1 MRQAILCTNLSIK
14 INDFE
19 NQQIV
24 IILIEAWTWN
34 VIDSIQCSLFFCAA
48 DSISSLRACIW
59 NSGCAPSWTSSN
71 PFGLSWLLWGKG
83 QWQQQQQ
90 CTSWLARG
98 ERAVHC
104 KIIGHTAGCMETPNS
119 TSLHS
124 TEQWCGRSQFCV
136 HAPASSEGPVG
147 NLISAAASRSL
158 LLCACKA
165 QPKCPVHAKARAAIQ
180 QQHFSML

>member
-1 MRQAILCTNLSIK
+1 M
-14 INDFE
+14 
-19 NQQIV
+19 
-24 IILIEAWTWN
+24 
-34 VIDSIQCSLFFCAA
+34 IDSIQYSLFFCAA

-83 QWQQQQQ
+83 QCQQQQQ
-90 CTSWLARG
+90 CTSSLAQW

-119 TSLHS
+119 TSLHC

-147 NLISAAASRSL
+147 NLISAAASRWL
-158 LLCACKA
+158 LLYQVKVERACKA
-165 QPKCPVHAKARAAIQ
+165 QSKWAVHAKARAAIQ
-180 QQHFSML
+180 QQHLLML